1 MILLRPSVTH
11 RNVHVL
17 LGLVLPF
24 LLVLASWAAG
34 QEKPAVPDSRGTAT
48 SALTTSAISELPAR
62 LQAASA
68 AQQTGD
74 ATKIAAANRSL
85 IAVGLRAMAELK
97 LAQGDTKQA
106 IDLYQRSIAFEETP
120 AVHMSL
126 ALAYMRANR
135 TDDALA
141 EIEPIIKADPQN
153 ADAWNVEGKLLMDKK
168 SYGPA
173 AEALARS
180 LQLQGNP
187 LVAYA
192 LATAFLNLNDIDKA
206 NAIFKE
212 ITDAAGNSA
221 GAHIMI
227 GRAYQNAN
235 KVDEAVREFNRAAEI
250 DAKGSRAHYFIGLL
264 YLSQNEWVATPAAR
278 QQFTEETKINPK
290 DFFGNFFLGYIDNA
304 DKLYDDSDRYL
315 KTAALDKPDWPEPYL
330 YMGLNAFAR
339 HDNQHAEELLR
350 KAIALTG
357 DDTSRNNYQIRRAY
371 YVLGRICY
379 QTDRKEEASKYTK
392 IFSDMQEKTDEI
404 SKANSPANKTTTGT
418 MGSGMSAM
426 PSVPTSAMIDP
437 TAQPGDSVPQL
448 TAQQKAEV
456 TQSEQRLAA
465 VLGNAYNDLGTAEAR
480 QKQYP
485 AALTN
490 FQQAERWN
498 PAIPHLMRNV
508 GFAAF
513 RAGQHAEA
521 ARALKIAEQQ
531 EPGDKMIPP
540 MLAMSL
546 FSSDQYAEA
555 AKAFAQMGDAVY
567 GDPRVA
573 FAYATSLAHSGQS
586 EKAAAVVARMAQQQ
600 QTPEGM
606 LLVGEAYSEVGN
618 QQQALATFQK
628 ALQANPSLPRV
639 HYYAGLS
646 QLKLKQPTAAVA
658 EFEAELKL
666 NPNDAEAQFQLGK
679 TLLEQG
685 KPKDALPHLEAAEK
699 IVPNLDGLHA
709 QLAIAYRKLGRSADS
724 EREAKLAD
732 SHPEVSGAKAH

>member
-1 MILLRPSVTH
+1 M
-11 RNVHVL
+11 
-17 LGLVLPF
+17 
-24 LLVLASWAAG
+24 
-34 QEKPAVPDSRGTAT
+34 D
-48 SALTTSAISELPAR
+48 ELPAR
-62 LQAASA
+62 MQAASA

-74 ATKIAAANRSL
+74 ATKIAAANRRL
-85 IAVGLRAMAELK
+85 IAVGLRALAELR

-120 AVHMSL
+120 QAHTSL
-126 ALAYMRANR
+126 ALAYMRAR
-135 TDDALA
+135 RIDDALA
-141 EIEPIIKADPQN
+141 EIEPITKADPQN
-153 ADAWNVEGKLLMDKK
+153 GDAWNVQGRLLMDKK

-192 LATAFLNLNDIDKA
+192 LATAFLDLNDTDNA
-206 NAIFKE
+206 NVIFKQ
-212 ITDAAGNSA
+212 ITDAAGDSA
-221 GAHIMI
+221 GAHIMV

-235 KVDEAVREFNRAAEI
+235 KIDDAVREFNRAAAI

-278 QQFTEETKINPK
+278 QQFTEEVKINPQ

-392 IFSDMQEKTDEI
+392 IFSDMQEKTDEM
-404 SKANSPANKTTTGT
+404 SKANSPANKTTGT

-426 PSVPTSAMIDP
+426 PSVPTSAVIDP
-437 TAQPGDSVPQL
+437 GAQSGDATPQL
-448 TAQQKAEV
+448 TAQQKTEV
-456 TQSEQRLAA
+456 VQAEQR
-465 VLGNAYNDLGTAEAR
+465 VNVILGNAYNDLGTSEAR
-480 QKQYP
+480 QKHYSE
-485 AALTN
+485 ALAN

-513 RAGQHAEA
+513 RAGQHSEA
-521 ARALKIAEQQ
+521 ARALKIAQQQ

-546 FSSDQYAEA
+546 FSIDQYAEA
-555 AKAFAQMGDAVY
+555 AKAFAQMGDGVY

-586 EKAAAVVARMAQQQ
+586 DQAAAVVARMAQQQ

-628 ALQANPSLPRV
+628 ALQANPSLPRG

-646 QLKLKQPTAAVA
+646 QLKLKQPTAAIA

-666 NPNDAEAQFQLGK
+666 NPNDAEAQYQLGK

>member
-1 MILLRPSVTH
+1 
-11 RNVHVL
+11 
-17 LGLVLPF
+17 VLPF

-628 ALQANPSLPRV
+628 ALQANPSLLRA

-646 QLKLKQPTAAVA
+646 QLKLKQPTAAIA

-666 NPNDAEAQFQLGK
+666 NPNDAEAQYQLGK